1 MKKAKATEEEARA
14 RARTDD
20 RATQQS
26 LPSALAA
33 YTHPPAFAATRACL
47 ESSTMN
53 VYSHNRS
60 LSHGLDHGLDHRSLS
75 HGFAKS
81 GIYIYIYILVIFLA
95 YTYIYIYIHIY
106 IYIYILEICC
116 HQEDSEFNIH
126 IVCMILVDIYIY
138 IHYSVMQPFFV
149 F

>member
-47 ESSTMN
+47 ESSVMN
-53 VYSHNRS
+53 VYSHYRS
-60 LSHGLDHGLDHRSLS
+60 FLAWVRPSGNKQRLTH
-75 HGFAKS
+75 AKS
-81 GIYIYIYILVIFLA
+81 GIYIYTHTYILVIFLV
-95 YTYIYIYIHIY
+95 YIYIYITVY
-106 IYIYILEICC
+106 VSGIYIYILVLCN
-116 HQEDSEFNIH
+116 HSSY
-126 IVCMILVDIYIY
+126 LK
-138 IHYSVMQPFFV
+138 S
-149 F
+149 

>member
-1 MKKAKATEEEARA
+1 MIELN
-14 RARTDD
+14 
-20 RATQQS
+20 TQQS

-47 ESSTMN
+47 ESSMMN
-53 VYSHNRS
+53 VYSHYRS
-60 LSHGLDHGLDHRSLS
+60 FLAWARPSGNKQRLTH
-75 HGFAKS
+75 AKS
-81 GIYIYIYILVIFLA
+81 GIYIYIYIHSSDISG
-95 YTYIYIYIHIY
+95 IYIY

-126 IVCMILVDIYIY
+126 ILCMILVDIYIY